1 MYKRLLLNDQFILG
15 VILLNAA
22 VIFAQGFSPSGR
34 YAVTLEILDNL
45 FTVVFFLEA
54 IAKIRAWGR
63 KGYFNDGWNIFDFL
77 LVLLALPSL
86 LIWIAGLDMTTLEFL
101 LVFRTLRVLKFFRL
115 IRFVPNI
122 DHIFDGVGRAA
133 KASILLVFV
142 FFIFNFIVSMV
153 ACFLFKEMAPDYF
166 GNPLQSFYS
175 IFKVF
180 TVEGW
185 FEVPDAIADEAP
197 PIISFFIRFFFI
209 VIFFFG
215 GVLGLSIVNSI
226 FVDSMVADNND
237 ALEEKVLEL
246 QRKIDILLDRSK
258 NGRGE

>member
-1 MYKRLLLNDQFILG
+1 MYKRLLLNDRFILG
-15 VILLNAA
+15 IILLNAA
-22 VIFAQGFSPSGR
+22 VIFAQGFSPAGR
-34 YAVTLEILDNL
+34 YAAALDFLDNL
-45 FTVVFFLEA
+45 FTLIFLMEAVV
-54 IAKIRAWGR
+54 KIRAWGS
-63 KGYFNDGWNIFDFL
+63 KTYFHAPWNVFDF
-77 LVLLALPSL
+77 VLMILALPSL
-86 LIWIAGLDMTTLEFL
+86 LIWMTGLDATTLEFL
-101 LVFRTLRVLKFFRL
+101 LVFRILRVFKFFRF

-122 DHIFDGVGRAA
+122 GHIFDGVGRAA
-133 KASILLVFV
+133 KASVLLVFV

-153 ACFLFKEMAPDYF
+153 SCFLFRGMAPDHF

-185 FEVPDAIADEAP
+185 FEIPDTIADEAQP
-197 PIISFFIRFFFI
+197 VVSFFIRLFFI

-246 QRKIDILLDRSK
+246 QRKIDLLLERSDEM
-258 NGRGE
+258 NGR